1 MFCGYTV
8 AIKCEFICGNLINIM
23 PQILSIELT
32 IYWTQ
37 NIPLAFVAALLVF
50 VMYW

>member
-1 MFCGYTV
+1 
-8 AIKCEFICGNLINIM
+8 M

-37 NIPLAFVAALLVF
+37 DIHLAFVAALLVF
-50 VMYW
+50 VMYS